1 MANQKIVIDARID
14 RKAAQADLKAL
25 KADVAN
31 TAKQI
36 ASLDRQIT
44 TASNKHLK
52 LADDLKTAQEAAAST
67 QEAIEEIG
75 RKIDLSKQYEA
86 LRGQN
91 EELTATLSNQ
101 DQTVER
107 LTADYKAFLAARD
120 KMGDNFTP
128 EQAAASEAVNA
139 NYKSRIAAAQ
149 TAADATAAQLEQVN
163 QQMDA
168 LHNQGVGMTDPEDVK
183 RLEAL
188 NAQLDKQK
196 AKAAA
201 VDEAYKKQSA
211 TVAGLQNQQA
221 ALTATLQSQQ
231 AAVSRQQK
239 LAGSLPTASSSKS
252 GDGAITTTTQ
262 RIKAASK
269 AATYFG
275 SRLRQLVV
283 GALIFNLISKALTTL
298 VNGMGTAILKTNG
311 VQQAFA
317 QLKGSAATAAAGLA
331 SALAP
336 VITWLINLIN
346 SLLNAFIRLISLITG
361 KSIGAMKKQGKAISA
376 TGSAA
381 KKASGELAKFD
392 ELDVLN
398 KNDSGGGGGSGISPD
413 FSGIDESVN
422 ALSDRMK
429 ELLDKFKEG
438 FKKGFGDAGEGLKN
452 IKDDLAKI
460 GAILKEIWTDP
471 EVSAAVKR
479 FTDTC
484 AYALG
489 EVVGAAASIG
499 VSIAENL
506 VGGLARY
513 LERNKEFLK
522 GILANA
528 FNLGADIVGLFGD
541 FAAAVAVVFRSLG
554 SEGAKQLTSGFIGIF
569 ANSAL
574 GMVQTMEQI
583 GYALAKPLMQ
593 PFIDNAEKIREV
605 FSNFFAAI
613 APFFVG
619 ISDGIANFYAA
630 LGNLYNEV
638 IRPLIDGLAEFNSS
652 ILGSLLDK
660 LNAFLESLTGLAD
673 PLHSVGEAI
682 GFLVGA
688 FGTAFAVVSA
698 GAAVFGVLKTAV
710 SLAAAAFGG
719 LQAAAGLVSAAV
731 GFLASPFGIA
741 VAAIGAAIAAGV
753 LLYQNWD
760 MAKDKVQGLI
770 DTIQPAFAAIKTAA
784 LNLATAVEETWTTYV
799 VPVLDS
805 AKTAIQSLW
814 EIVIQFWEGI
824 VYPIIQEI
832 MAVILELWNDSL
844 KPLWDKITDLVQSV
858 IALVQVLCQWV
869 VSIIAAIVQAVLE
882 LWNQVLAPLISWLL
896 ATFGPVFKDVFNAI
910 GTVVKTIIKVI
921 CDKIDMALTAL
932 KGIID
937 FLTGVFKGDWEG
949 AWNAIK
955 QIFFGVFDSLH
966 KKAADVLNGI
976 KERVGNVVQG
986 VKGLVSGL
994 GDLGGAIANKVSS
1007 AWNAVTSGSPAQQS
1021 MEAPLASLPV
1031 PALARGAVIPPNRR
1045 FLAMLGDQT
1054 NGTNV
1059 EAPLETIQEALAEVL
1074 AAQGGQDITIRFA
1087 GDLAQ
1092 LVRLLNPYID
1102 KENNRRGARLVSGGV
1117 Y

>member
-275 SRLRQLVV
+275 SRLRQLVA
-283 GALIFNLISKALTTL
+283 GALIFNLISKALTAL
-298 VNGMGTAILKTNG
+298 VNEMGTAILKTNG
-311 VQQAFA
+311 VQKAFA

-361 KSIGAMKKQGKAISA
+361 KSIGVMKKQGKAISA

-398 KNDSGGGGGSGISPD
+398 KNDSGGGGSGISPD

-619 ISDGIANFYAA
+619 ISDGIADFYAA

-638 IRPLIDGLAEFNSS
+638 IKPLIDGLAEFNSS

-688 FGTAFAVVSA
+688 FAV
-698 GAAVFGVLKTAV
+698 
-710 SLAAAAFGG
+710 
-719 LQAAAGLVSAAV
+719 VSAAV
-731 GFLASPFGIA
+731 GLLASPFGIA

-869 VSIIAAIVQAVLE
+869 VAIIAAIVQAVLE

-976 KERVGNVVQG
+976 KELVGNVVQG
-986 VKGLVSGL
+986 VKDLVNGL

-1031 PALARGAVIPPNRR
+1031 PALARGAVIPPNHR

>member
-211 TVAGLQNQQA
+211 TVAGLQNQQT

-252 GDGAITTTTQ
+252 GDEAITTTTQ

-398 KNDSGGGGGSGISPD
+398 KNDSGGGGSGIAPD
-413 FSGIDESVN
+413 FSGIDETAN

-528 FNLGADIVGLFGD
+528 FNLGADIAGLFGD

-638 IRPLIDGLAEFNSS
+638 IKPLIDGLAEFNSS

-673 PLHSVGEAI
+673 PLHSVGEVI

-688 FGTAFAVVSA
+688 FG
-698 GAAVFGVLKTAV
+698 
-710 SLAAAAFGG
+710 G
-719 LQAAAGLVSAAV
+719 LQVAAGFVSAAV

-869 VSIIAAIVQAVLE
+869 VAIIAAIVQAVLE

-976 KERVGNVVQG
+976 KELVGNVVQG
-986 VKGLVSGL
+986 VKDLVGGL

-1031 PALARGAVIPPNRR
+1031 PALARGAVIPPNHR

>member
-211 TVAGLQNQQA
+211 TVAGLQNQQT

-252 GDGAITTTTQ
+252 GDEAITTTTQ

-275 SRLRQLVV
+275 SRLRQLMV

-398 KNDSGGGGGSGISPD
+398 KNDSGGGGSGIAPD
-413 FSGIDESVN
+413 FSGIDETAN

-638 IRPLIDGLAEFNSS
+638 IKPLIDGLAEFNSS

-673 PLHSVGEAI
+673 PLHIAGEAI

-688 FGTAFAVVSA
+688 FG
-698 GAAVFGVLKTAV
+698 
-710 SLAAAAFGG
+710 G
-719 LQAAAGLVSAAV
+719 LQVAAGFVSAAV

-869 VSIIAAIVQAVLE
+869 VAIIAAIVQAVLE

-976 KERVGNVVQG
+976 KELVGNVVQG
-986 VKGLVSGL
+986 VKDLVSGL

-1007 AWNAVTSGSPAQQS
+1007 AWSAVTSGSPAQQS

>member
-44 TASNKHLK
+44 TAFNKHLK

-211 TVAGLQNQQA
+211 TVAGLQNQQTT
-221 ALTATLQSQQ
+221 LTATLQSQQ

-252 GDGAITTTTQ
+252 GDEAITTTTQ

-298 VNGMGTAILKTNG
+298 VNGMGTAILKTDG
-311 VQQAFA
+311 VRQAFA
-317 QLKGSAATAAAGLA
+317 QLKGSAVTAAAGLA

-398 KNDSGGGGGSGISPD
+398 KNDSGGGGSGIAPD
-413 FSGIDESVN
+413 FSGIDETAN

-638 IRPLIDGLAEFNSS
+638 IKPLIDGLAEFNSS

-673 PLHSVGEAI
+673 PLHIAGEAI

-688 FGTAFAVVSA
+688 FG
-698 GAAVFGVLKTAV
+698 
-710 SLAAAAFGG
+710 G
-719 LQAAAGLVSAAV
+719 LQVAAGFVSAAV

-760 MAKDKVQGLI
+760 MVKDKVQGLI

-937 FLTGVFKGDWEG
+937 FLTSVFKGDWEG

-976 KERVGNVVQG
+976 KELVGNVVQG
-986 VKGLVSGL
+986 VKDLVGGL

-1031 PALARGAVIPPNRR
+1031 PALARGAVIPPNHR

>member
-52 LADDLKTAQEAAAST
+52 LADDLKTVQEAAAST

-211 TVAGLQNQQA
+211 TVAGLQNQQTT
-221 ALTATLQSQQ
+221 LTATLQSQQ

-252 GDGAITTTTQ
+252 GDEAITTTTQ

-298 VNGMGTAILKTNG
+298 VNGMGTAILKTDG
-311 VQQAFA
+311 VRQAFA

-398 KNDSGGGGGSGISPD
+398 KNDSGGGGSGISPD

-460 GAILKEIWTDP
+460 GALLKEIWTDP

-638 IRPLIDGLAEFNSS
+638 IKPLIDGLAEFNSS

-673 PLHSVGEAI
+673 PLHIAGEAI

-688 FGTAFAVVSA
+688 FG
-698 GAAVFGVLKTAV
+698 
-710 SLAAAAFGG
+710 G
-719 LQAAAGLVSAAV
+719 LQVAAGFVSAAV

-869 VSIIAAIVQAVLE
+869 VAIIAAIVQAVLE

-976 KERVGNVVQG
+976 KELVGNVVQG
-986 VKGLVSGL
+986 VKDLVSGL

-1031 PALARGAVIPPNRR
+1031 PALARGAVIPPNHR

>member
-275 SRLRQLVV
+275 SRLRQLVA
-283 GALIFNLISKALTTL
+283 GALIFNLISKALTAL
-298 VNGMGTAILKTNG
+298 VNEMGTAILKTNG

-398 KNDSGGGGGSGISPD
+398 KNDSGGGGSGIAPD
-413 FSGIDESVN
+413 FSGIDETAN

-528 FNLGADIVGLFGD
+528 FNLGADIAGLFGD

-638 IRPLIDGLAEFNSS
+638 IKPLIDGLAEFNSS

-673 PLHSVGEAI
+673 PLHIAGEAI

-688 FGTAFAVVSA
+688 FG
-698 GAAVFGVLKTAV
+698 
-710 SLAAAAFGG
+710 G
-719 LQAAAGLVSAAV
+719 LRVAAGFVSAAV

-869 VSIIAAIVQAVLE
+869 VAIIAAIVQAVLE

-896 ATFGPVFKDVFNAI
+896 ATFGPVFKNVFNAI
-910 GTVVKTIIKVI
+910 GTVVKTIIKAI

-937 FLTGVFKGDWEG
+937 FLTSVFKGDWEG

-955 QIFFGVFDSLH
+955 QIFFGVFDSLL

-986 VKGLVSGL
+986 VKDLVGGL

-1031 PALARGAVIPPNRR
+1031 PALARGAVIPPNHR

>member
-275 SRLRQLVV
+275 SRLRQLVA
-283 GALIFNLISKALTTL
+283 GALIFNLISKALTAL
-298 VNGMGTAILKTNG
+298 VNEMGTAILKTNG
-311 VQQAFA
+311 VQKAFA

-361 KSIGAMKKQGKAISA
+361 KSIGVMKKQGKAISA

-398 KNDSGGGGGSGISPD
+398 KNDSGGGGSGISPD

-638 IRPLIDGLAEFNSS
+638 IKPLIDGLAEFNSS

-673 PLHSVGEAI
+673 PLHIAGEAI

-688 FGTAFAVVSA
+688 FG
-698 GAAVFGVLKTAV
+698 
-710 SLAAAAFGG
+710 G
-719 LQAAAGLVSAAV
+719 LQVAAGFVSAAV

-869 VSIIAAIVQAVLE
+869 VAIIAAIVQAVLE

-937 FLTGVFKGDWEG
+937 FLTGVFKGDWDG

-976 KERVGNVVQG
+976 KELVGNVVQG
-986 VKGLVSGL
+986 VKDLVSGL

-1031 PALARGAVIPPNRR
+1031 PALARGAVIPPNHR

>member
-67 QEAIEEIG
+67 QKAIEEIG

-211 TVAGLQNQQA
+211 TVAGLQNQQT

-252 GDGAITTTTQ
+252 GDEAITTTTQ

-398 KNDSGGGGGSGISPD
+398 KNDSGGGGSGIAPD
-413 FSGIDESVN
+413 FSGIDETAN

-638 IRPLIDGLAEFNSS
+638 IKPLIDGLAEFNSS

-673 PLHSVGEAI
+673 PLHIAGEAI

-688 FGTAFAVVSA
+688 FG
-698 GAAVFGVLKTAV
+698 
-710 SLAAAAFGG
+710 G
-719 LQAAAGLVSAAV
+719 LQVAAGFVSAAV

-869 VSIIAAIVQAVLE
+869 VAIIAAIVQAVLE
-882 LWNQVLAPLISWLL
+882 LWNQALAPLISWLL

-976 KERVGNVVQG
+976 KELVGNVVQG
-986 VKGLVSGL
+986 VKDLVSGL

-1031 PALARGAVIPPNRR
+1031 PALARGAVIPPNHR

>member
-262 RIKAASK
+262 RIEAASK

-275 SRLRQLVV
+275 SRLRQLVA
-283 GALIFNLISKALTTL
+283 GALIFNLISKALTAL
-298 VNGMGTAILKTNG
+298 VNEMGTAILKTNG

-398 KNDSGGGGGSGISPD
+398 KNDSGGGGSGISPD

-513 LERNKEFLK
+513 LERSKEFLK

-638 IRPLIDGLAEFNSS
+638 IKPLIDGLAEFNSS

-673 PLHSVGEAI
+673 PLHIAGEAI

-688 FGTAFAVVSA
+688 FG
-698 GAAVFGVLKTAV
+698 
-710 SLAAAAFGG
+710 G
-719 LQAAAGLVSAAV
+719 LQVAAGFVSAAV

-869 VSIIAAIVQAVLE
+869 VAIIAAIVQAVLE

-986 VKGLVSGL
+986 VKDLVSGL
-994 GDLGGAIANKVSS
+994 GDIGGAIANKVSS
-1007 AWNAVTSGSPAQQS
+1007 AWSAVTSGSPAQQS

-1031 PALARGAVIPPNRR
+1031 PALARGAVIPPNHR

>member
-275 SRLRQLVV
+275 SRLRQLVA
-283 GALIFNLISKALTTL
+283 GALIFNLISKALTAL
-298 VNGMGTAILKTNG
+298 VNEMGTAILKTNG

-398 KNDSGGGGGSGISPD
+398 KNDSGGGGSGIAPD
-413 FSGIDESVN
+413 FSGIDETAN

-528 FNLGADIVGLFGD
+528 FNLGADIAGMFGD

-638 IRPLIDGLAEFNSS
+638 IKPLIDGLAEFNSS

-673 PLHSVGEAI
+673 PLHIAGEAI

-688 FGTAFAVVSA
+688 FG
-698 GAAVFGVLKTAV
+698 
-710 SLAAAAFGG
+710 G
-719 LQAAAGLVSAAV
+719 LQVAAGFVSAAV

-869 VSIIAAIVQAVLE
+869 VAIIAAIVQAVLE

-976 KERVGNVVQG
+976 KELVGNVVQG
-986 VKGLVSGL
+986 VKDLVGGL

-1031 PALARGAVIPPNRR
+1031 PALARGAVIPPNHR

>member
-275 SRLRQLVV
+275 SRLRQLVA
-283 GALIFNLISKALTTL
+283 GALIFNLISKALTAL
-298 VNGMGTAILKTNG
+298 VNEMGTAILKTNG

-398 KNDSGGGGGSGISPD
+398 KNDSGGGGSGIAPD
-413 FSGIDESVN
+413 FSGIDETAN

-638 IRPLIDGLAEFNSS
+638 IKPLIDGLAEFNSS

-673 PLHSVGEAI
+673 PLHIAGEAI

-688 FGTAFAVVSA
+688 FGR
-698 GAAVFGVLKTAV
+698 
-710 SLAAAAFGG
+710 
-719 LQAAAGLVSAAV
+719 LQVAAGFVSAAV

-869 VSIIAAIVQAVLE
+869 VAIIAAIVQAVLE

-976 KERVGNVVQG
+976 KELVGNVVQG
-986 VKGLVSGL
+986 VKDLVSGL

-1031 PALARGAVIPPNRR
+1031 PALARGAVIPPNHR

>member
-275 SRLRQLVV
+275 SRLRQLVA
-283 GALIFNLISKALTTL
+283 GALIFNLISKALTAL
-298 VNGMGTAILKTNG
+298 VNEMGTAILKTNG

-398 KNDSGGGGGSGISPD
+398 KNDSGGGGSGIAPD
-413 FSGIDESVN
+413 FSGIDETAN

-638 IRPLIDGLAEFNSS
+638 IKPLIDGLAEFNSS

-673 PLHSVGEAI
+673 PLHSAGEAI

-688 FGTAFAVVSA
+688 FG
-698 GAAVFGVLKTAV
+698 
-710 SLAAAAFGG
+710 G
-719 LQAAAGLVSAAV
+719 LQVAAGFVSAAV

-760 MAKDKVQGLI
+760 MVKDKVQGLI

-869 VSIIAAIVQAVLE
+869 VAIIAAIVQAVLE

-976 KERVGNVVQG
+976 KELVGNVVQG
-986 VKGLVSGL
+986 VKDLVSGL

-1031 PALARGAVIPPNRR
+1031 PALARGAVIPPNHR

>member
-275 SRLRQLVV
+275 SRLRQLVA
-283 GALIFNLISKALTTL
+283 GALIFNLISKALTAL
-298 VNGMGTAILKTNG
+298 VNEMGTAILKTNG

-398 KNDSGGGGGSGISPD
+398 KNDSGGGGSGISPD

-513 LERNKEFLK
+513 LERSKEFLK

-619 ISDGIANFYAA
+619 ISDGIADFYAA

-638 IRPLIDGLAEFNSS
+638 IKPLIDGLAEFNSS

-673 PLHSVGEAI
+673 PLHIAGEAI

-688 FGTAFAVVSA
+688 FG
-698 GAAVFGVLKTAV
+698 
-710 SLAAAAFGG
+710 G
-719 LQAAAGLVSAAV
+719 LQVAAGFVSAAV

-869 VSIIAAIVQAVLE
+869 VAIIAAIVQAVLE

-966 KKAADVLNGI
+966 KRAADVLNGI
-976 KERVGNVVQG
+976 KELVGNVVQG
-986 VKGLVSGL
+986 VKDLVSGL

-1007 AWNAVTSGSPAQQS
+1007 AWNAVTSGTPAQQS

-1074 AAQGGQDITIRFA
+1074 AAQGGQEITIRFA

-1102 KENNRRGARLVSGGV
+1102 KENNRRGARLVSGGCCFAKKLKRL
-1117 Y
+1117 

>member
-211 TVAGLQNQQA
+211 TVAGLQNQQT

-361 KSIGAMKKQGKAISA
+361 KSIGVMKKQGKAISA

-398 KNDSGGGGGSGISPD
+398 KNDSGGGGSGIAPD
-413 FSGIDESVN
+413 FSGIDETAN

-638 IRPLIDGLAEFNSS
+638 IKPLIDGLAEFNSS

-673 PLHSVGEAI
+673 PLHIAGEAI

-688 FGTAFAVVSA
+688 FG
-698 GAAVFGVLKTAV
+698 
-710 SLAAAAFGG
+710 G
-719 LQAAAGLVSAAV
+719 LQVAAGFVSAAV

-869 VSIIAAIVQAVLE
+869 VAIIAAIVQAVLE

-937 FLTGVFKGDWEG
+937 FLTSVFKGDWEG

-976 KERVGNVVQG
+976 KELVGNVVQG
-986 VKGLVSGL
+986 VKDLVNGL

>member
-275 SRLRQLVV
+275 SRLRQLVA
-283 GALIFNLISKALTTL
+283 GALIFNLISKALTAL
-298 VNGMGTAILKTNG
+298 VNEMGTAILKTNG

-398 KNDSGGGGGSGISPD
+398 KNDSGGGGSGISPD

-460 GAILKEIWTDP
+460 GALLKEIWTDP

-619 ISDGIANFYAA
+619 ISDGIADFYAA

-638 IRPLIDGLAEFNSS
+638 IKPLIDGLAEFNSS

-673 PLHSVGEAI
+673 PLHIAGEAI

-688 FGTAFAVVSA
+688 FG
-698 GAAVFGVLKTAV
+698 
-710 SLAAAAFGG
+710 G
-719 LQAAAGLVSAAV
+719 LQVAAGFVSAAV

-869 VSIIAAIVQAVLE
+869 VAIIAAIVQAVLE

-976 KERVGNVVQG
+976 KELVGNVVQG
-986 VKGLVSGL
+986 VKDLVSGL

-1007 AWNAVTSGSPAQQS
+1007 AWNAVTSGAPAQQS

>member
-275 SRLRQLVV
+275 SRLRQLVA
-283 GALIFNLISKALTTL
+283 GALIFNLISKALTAL
-298 VNGMGTAILKTNG
+298 VNEMGTAILKTNG

-361 KSIGAMKKQGKAISA
+361 KSSGAMKKQGKAISA

-398 KNDSGGGGGSGISPD
+398 KNDSGGGSGIAPD
-413 FSGIDESVN
+413 FSGIDETAN

-638 IRPLIDGLAEFNSS
+638 IKPLIDGLAEFNSS

-673 PLHSVGEAI
+673 PLHSVGEVI

-688 FGTAFAVVSA
+688 FG
-698 GAAVFGVLKTAV
+698 
-710 SLAAAAFGG
+710 G
-719 LQAAAGLVSAAV
+719 LQVAAGFVSAAV

-832 MAVILELWNDSL
+832 MTVILELWNDSL

-869 VSIIAAIVQAVLE
+869 VAIIAAIVQAVLE

-937 FLTGVFKGDWEG
+937 FLTSVFKGDWEG

-976 KERVGNVVQG
+976 KELVGNVVQG
-986 VKGLVSGL
+986 VKDLVGGL

>member
-239 LAGSLPTASSSKS
+239 LAGLLPTASSSKS

-275 SRLRQLVV
+275 SRLRQLVA
-283 GALIFNLISKALTTL
+283 GALIFNLISKALTAL
-298 VNGMGTAILKTNG
+298 VNEMGTAILKTNG

-398 KNDSGGGGGSGISPD
+398 KNDSGGGGSGIAPD
-413 FSGIDESVN
+413 FSGIDETAN

-528 FNLGADIVGLFGD
+528 FNLGADIAGLFGD

-638 IRPLIDGLAEFNSS
+638 IKPLIDGLAEFNSS

-673 PLHSVGEAI
+673 PLHSVGEVI

-688 FGTAFAVVSA
+688 FG
-698 GAAVFGVLKTAV
+698 
-710 SLAAAAFGG
+710 G
-719 LQAAAGLVSAAV
+719 LQVAAGFVSAAV

-869 VSIIAAIVQAVLE
+869 VAIIAAIVQAVLE

-937 FLTGVFKGDWEG
+937 FLTSVFKGDWEG

-976 KERVGNVVQG
+976 KELVGNVVQG
-986 VKGLVSGL
+986 VKDLVGGL

-1031 PALARGAVIPPNRR
+1031 PALARGAVIPPNHR

>member
-201 VDEAYKKQSA
+201 VDEEYKKQSA

-221 ALTATLQSQQ
+221 TLTATLQSQQ

-298 VNGMGTAILKTNG
+298 VNGMSTAILKTDG
-311 VQQAFA
+311 VRQAFA

-398 KNDSGGGGGSGISPD
+398 KNDSGGGGSGISPD

-638 IRPLIDGLAEFNSS
+638 IKPLIDGLAEFNSS

-673 PLHSVGEAI
+673 PLHIAGEAI

-688 FGTAFAVVSA
+688 FG
-698 GAAVFGVLKTAV
+698 
-710 SLAAAAFGG
+710 G
-719 LQAAAGLVSAAV
+719 LQVAAGFVSAAV

-869 VSIIAAIVQAVLE
+869 VAIIAAIVQAVLE

-976 KERVGNVVQG
+976 KELVGNVVQG
-986 VKGLVSGL
+986 VKDLVSGL

-1031 PALARGAVIPPNRR
+1031 PALARGAVIPPNHR

>member
-275 SRLRQLVV
+275 SRLRQLVA
-283 GALIFNLISKALTTL
+283 GALIFNLISKALTAL
-298 VNGMGTAILKTNG
+298 VNEMGTAILKTNG

-398 KNDSGGGGGSGISPD
+398 KNDSGGGGSGIAPD
-413 FSGIDESVN
+413 FSGIDETAN

-638 IRPLIDGLAEFNSS
+638 IKPLIDGLAEFNSS

-673 PLHSVGEAI
+673 PLHIAGEAI

-688 FGTAFAVVSA
+688 FG
-698 GAAVFGVLKTAV
+698 
-710 SLAAAAFGG
+710 G
-719 LQAAAGLVSAAV
+719 LQVAAGFVSAAV

-760 MAKDKVQGLI
+760 MVKDKVQGLI

-869 VSIIAAIVQAVLE
+869 VAIIAAIVQAVLE

-937 FLTGVFKGDWEG
+937 FLTSVFKGDWEG

-986 VKGLVSGL
+986 VKDLVNGL

-1031 PALARGAVIPPNRR
+1031 PALARGAVIPPNHR

>member
-275 SRLRQLVV
+275 SCLRQLVA
-283 GALIFNLISKALTTL
+283 GALIFNLISKALTAL
-298 VNGMGTAILKTNG
+298 VNEMGTAILKTNG
-311 VQQAFA
+311 VQKAFA

-398 KNDSGGGGGSGISPD
+398 KNDSGGGGIAPD
-413 FSGIDESVN
+413 FSGIDETAN

-638 IRPLIDGLAEFNSS
+638 IKPLIDGLAEFNSS

-673 PLHSVGEAI
+673 PLHIAGEAI

-688 FGTAFAVVSA
+688 FG
-698 GAAVFGVLKTAV
+698 
-710 SLAAAAFGG
+710 G
-719 LQAAAGLVSAAV
+719 LQVAAGFVSAAV

-869 VSIIAAIVQAVLE
+869 VAIIAAIVQAVLE

-976 KERVGNVVQG
+976 KELVGNVVQG
-986 VKGLVSGL
+986 VKDLVSGL

-1007 AWNAVTSGSPAQQS
+1007 AWNAVTSGAPAQQS

-1074 AAQGGQDITIRFA
+1074 AAQGGQEITIRFA

>member
-275 SRLRQLVV
+275 SRLRQLVA
-283 GALIFNLISKALTTL
+283 GALIFNLISKALTAL
-298 VNGMGTAILKTNG
+298 VNEMGTAILKTNG

-398 KNDSGGGGGSGISPD
+398 KNDSGGGGSGISPD

-513 LERNKEFLK
+513 LERSKEFLK

-619 ISDGIANFYAA
+619 ISDGIADFYAA

-638 IRPLIDGLAEFNSS
+638 IKPLIDGLAEFNSS

-673 PLHSVGEAI
+673 PLHIAGEAI

-688 FGTAFAVVSA
+688 FG
-698 GAAVFGVLKTAV
+698 
-710 SLAAAAFGG
+710 G
-719 LQAAAGLVSAAV
+719 LQVAAGFVSAAV

-869 VSIIAAIVQAVLE
+869 VAIIAAIVQAVLE

-966 KKAADVLNGI
+966 KRAADVLNGI
-976 KERVGNVVQG
+976 KELVGNVVQG
-986 VKGLVSGL
+986 VKDLVSGL

-1007 AWNAVTSGSPAQQS
+1007 AWNAVTSGTPAQQS

-1074 AAQGGQDITIRFA
+1074 AAQGGQEITIRFA

>member
-201 VDEAYKKQSA
+201 VDEEYKKQSA

-275 SRLRQLVV
+275 SRLRQLVA
-283 GALIFNLISKALTTL
+283 GALIFNLISKALTAL
-298 VNGMGTAILKTNG
+298 VNEMGTAILKTNG

-398 KNDSGGGGGSGISPD
+398 KNDSGGGGSGIAPD
-413 FSGIDESVN
+413 FSGIDETAN

-638 IRPLIDGLAEFNSS
+638 IKPLIDGLAEFNSS

-673 PLHSVGEAI
+673 PLHIAGEAI

-688 FGTAFAVVSA
+688 FG
-698 GAAVFGVLKTAV
+698 
-710 SLAAAAFGG
+710 G
-719 LQAAAGLVSAAV
+719 LQVAAGFVSAAV

-760 MAKDKVQGLI
+760 MVKDKVQGLI

-869 VSIIAAIVQAVLE
+869 VAIIAAIVQAVLE

-976 KERVGNVVQG
+976 KELVGNVVQG
-986 VKGLVSGL
+986 VKDLVSGL

-1031 PALARGAVIPPNRR
+1031 PALARGAVIPPNHR

>member
-139 NYKSRIAAAQ
+139 DYKARIAAAQ

-201 VDEAYKKQSA
+201 VDEEYKKQSA

-275 SRLRQLVV
+275 SRLRQLVA
-283 GALIFNLISKALTTL
+283 GALIFNLISKALTAL
-298 VNGMGTAILKTNG
+298 VNEMGTAILKTNG
-311 VQQAFA
+311 VRQAFA

-398 KNDSGGGGGSGISPD
+398 KNDSGGGSGIAPD

-574 GMVQTMEQI
+574 GLVQTVEQI

-619 ISDGIANFYAA
+619 ISDGIADFYAA

-638 IRPLIDGLAEFNSS
+638 IKPLIDGLAEFNSS

-688 FGTAFAVVSA
+688 LAV
-698 GAAVFGVLKTAV
+698 
-710 SLAAAAFGG
+710 
-719 LQAAAGLVSAAV
+719 VSAAV

-770 DTIQPAFAAIKTAA
+770 DAIQPAFAAIKTAA

-869 VSIIAAIVQAVLE
+869 VAIIAAIVQAVLE

-932 KGIID
+932 KGILD

-976 KERVGNVVQG
+976 KELVGNVVQG
-986 VKGLVSGL
+986 VKDLVSGL

-1074 AAQGGQDITIRFA
+1074 AAQGGQEITIRFA

>member
-275 SRLRQLVV
+275 SRLRQLVA
-283 GALIFNLISKALTTL
+283 GALIFNLISKALTAL
-298 VNGMGTAILKTNG
+298 VNEMGTAILKTNG

-398 KNDSGGGGGSGISPD
+398 KNDSGGGGSGIAPD
-413 FSGIDESVN
+413 FSGIDETAN

-528 FNLGADIVGLFGD
+528 FNLGADIAGLFGD

-638 IRPLIDGLAEFNSS
+638 IKPLIDGLAEFNSS

-673 PLHSVGEAI
+673 PLHSVGEVI

-688 FGTAFAVVSA
+688 FG
-698 GAAVFGVLKTAV
+698 
-710 SLAAAAFGG
+710 G
-719 LQAAAGLVSAAV
+719 LQVAAGFVSAAV

-869 VSIIAAIVQAVLE
+869 VAIIAAIVQAVLE

-937 FLTGVFKGDWEG
+937 FLTSVFKGDWEG

-976 KERVGNVVQG
+976 KELVGNVVQG
-986 VKGLVSGL
+986 VKDLVGGL

-1031 PALARGAVIPPNRR
+1031 PALARGAVIPPNHR

>member
-196 AKAAA
+196 AKVAA

-275 SRLRQLVV
+275 SRLRQLVA
-283 GALIFNLISKALTTL
+283 GALIFNLISKALTAL
-298 VNGMGTAILKTNG
+298 VNEMGTAILKTNG
-311 VQQAFA
+311 VQKAFA

-361 KSIGAMKKQGKAISA
+361 KSIGVMKKQGKAISA

-398 KNDSGGGGGSGISPD
+398 KNDSGGGGSGISPD

-638 IRPLIDGLAEFNSS
+638 IKPLIDGLAEFNSS

-673 PLHSVGEAI
+673 PLHIAGEAI

-688 FGTAFAVVSA
+688 FG
-698 GAAVFGVLKTAV
+698 
-710 SLAAAAFGG
+710 G
-719 LQAAAGLVSAAV
+719 LQVAAGFVSAAV

-869 VSIIAAIVQAVLE
+869 VAIIAAIVQAVLE

-976 KERVGNVVQG
+976 KELVGNVVQG
-986 VKGLVSGL
+986 VKDLVSGL

-1031 PALARGAVIPPNRR
+1031 PALARGAVIPPNHR

>member
-107 LTADYKAFLAARD
+107 LTADYKSFLAARD

-139 NYKSRIAAAQ
+139 DYKARIAAAQ

-201 VDEAYKKQSA
+201 VDEEYKKQSA

-252 GDGAITTTTQ
+252 GDEAITTTTQ

-283 GALIFNLISKALTTL
+283 GALIFNLISKALTAL

-311 VQQAFA
+311 VQKAFA

-398 KNDSGGGGGSGISPD
+398 KNDSGGGGSGISPD

-638 IRPLIDGLAEFNSS
+638 IKPLIDGLAEFNSS

-673 PLHSVGEAI
+673 PLHSAGEAI

-719 LQAAAGLVSAAV
+719 LQVAAGFVSAAV

-976 KERVGNVVQG
+976 KELVGNVVQG
-986 VKGLVSGL
+986 VKDLVSGL

-1031 PALARGAVIPPNRR
+1031 PALARGAVIPPNHR

>member
-275 SRLRQLVV
+275 SRLRQLVA
-283 GALIFNLISKALTTL
+283 GALIFNLISKALTAL
-298 VNGMGTAILKTNG
+298 VNEMGTAILKTNG
-311 VQQAFA
+311 VQKAFA

-361 KSIGAMKKQGKAISA
+361 KSIGVMKKQGKAISA

-398 KNDSGGGGGSGISPD
+398 KNDSGGGGSGISPD

-638 IRPLIDGLAEFNSS
+638 IKPLIDGLAEFNSS

-673 PLHSVGEAI
+673 PLHIAGEAI

-688 FGTAFAVVSA
+688 FG
-698 GAAVFGVLKTAV
+698 
-710 SLAAAAFGG
+710 G
-719 LQAAAGLVSAAV
+719 LQVAAGFVSAAV

-844 KPLWDKITDLVQSV
+844 KPLWDTITDLVQSG
-858 IALVQVLCQWV
+858 IALVQVLCPGV
-869 VSIIAAIVQAVLE
+869 VAIIAAIVQAVLE

-976 KERVGNVVQG
+976 KELVGNVVQG
-986 VKGLVSGL
+986 VKDLVSGL

-1031 PALARGAVIPPNRR
+1031 PALARGAVIPPNHR

>member
-211 TVAGLQNQQA
+211 TVAGLQNQQT

-275 SRLRQLVV
+275 SRLRQLVA
-283 GALIFNLISKALTTL
+283 GALIFNLISKALTAL
-298 VNGMGTAILKTNG
+298 VNEMGTAILKTNG
-311 VQQAFA
+311 VRQAFA

-346 SLLNAFIRLISLITG
+346 SLLNAFSRLISLITG

-398 KNDSGGGGGSGISPD
+398 KTDSGGGGSGIAPD
-413 FSGIDESVN
+413 FSGIDETAN

-638 IRPLIDGLAEFNSS
+638 IKPLIDGLAEFNSS

-673 PLHSVGEAI
+673 PLHIAGEAI

-688 FGTAFAVVSA
+688 FG
-698 GAAVFGVLKTAV
+698 
-710 SLAAAAFGG
+710 G
-719 LQAAAGLVSAAV
+719 LQVAAGFVSAAV

-869 VSIIAAIVQAVLE
+869 VAIIAAIVQAVLE

-976 KERVGNVVQG
+976 KELVGNVVQG
-986 VKGLVSGL
+986 VKDLVSGL

-1031 PALARGAVIPPNRR
+1031 PALARGAVIPPNHR

-1074 AAQGGQDITIRFA
+1074 AAQGGQEITIRFA

>member
-25 KADVAN
+25 KADVTN

-275 SRLRQLVV
+275 SRLRQLVA
-283 GALIFNLISKALTTL
+283 GALIFNLISKALTAL
-298 VNGMGTAILKTNG
+298 VNEMGTAILKTNG
-311 VQQAFA
+311 VQKAFA

-361 KSIGAMKKQGKAISA
+361 KSIGVMKKQGKAISA

-398 KNDSGGGGGSGISPD
+398 KNDSGGGGSGISPD

-574 GMVQTMEQI
+574 GRVQTREQI

-638 IRPLIDGLAEFNSS
+638 IKPLIDGLAEFNSS

-673 PLHSVGEAI
+673 PLHIAGEAI

-688 FGTAFAVVSA
+688 FG
-698 GAAVFGVLKTAV
+698 
-710 SLAAAAFGG
+710 G
-719 LQAAAGLVSAAV
+719 LQVAAGFVSAAV

-869 VSIIAAIVQAVLE
+869 VAIIAAIVQAVLE

-986 VKGLVSGL
+986 VKDLVSGL

-1031 PALARGAVIPPNRR
+1031 PALARGAVIPPNHR

>member
-211 TVAGLQNQQA
+211 TVAGLQNQQT

-252 GDGAITTTTQ
+252 GDEAITTTTQ

-275 SRLRQLVV
+275 SRLRQLVA
-283 GALIFNLISKALTTL
+283 GALIFNLISKALTAL
-298 VNGMGTAILKTNG
+298 VNEMGTAILKTNG
-311 VQQAFA
+311 VRQAFA

-398 KNDSGGGGGSGISPD
+398 KNDSGGGGIAPD
-413 FSGIDESVN
+413 FSGIDETAN

-460 GAILKEIWTDP
+460 GALLKEIWTDP

-638 IRPLIDGLAEFNSS
+638 IKPLIDGLAEFNSS

-673 PLHSVGEAI
+673 PLHIAGEAI

-688 FGTAFAVVSA
+688 FG
-698 GAAVFGVLKTAV
+698 
-710 SLAAAAFGG
+710 G
-719 LQAAAGLVSAAV
+719 LQVAAGFVSAAV

-760 MAKDKVQGLI
+760 MVKDKVQGLI

-869 VSIIAAIVQAVLE
+869 VAIIAAIVQAVLE

-976 KERVGNVVQG
+976 KELVGNVVQG
-986 VKGLVSGL
+986 VKDLVNGL

-1031 PALARGAVIPPNRR
+1031 PALARGAVIPPNHR

>member
-168 LHNQGVGMTDPEDVK
+168 LHNQGVSMTDPEDVK

-211 TVAGLQNQQA
+211 TVAGLQNQLA

-231 AAVSRQQK
+231 AAVSRHQK
-239 LAGSLPTASSSKS
+239 QAGSTSTASSSKS

-269 AATYFG
+269 AATHFG
-275 SRLRQLVV
+275 SRLRQLAA
-283 GALIFNLISKALTTL
+283 GALIFNLISKALTAL

-311 VQQAFA
+311 VRQAFA

-398 KNDSGGGGGSGISPD
+398 KNDSGGGSGIASD
-413 FSGIDESVN
+413 FSGIDETAN

-638 IRPLIDGLAEFNSS
+638 IKPLIDGLAEFNSS

-673 PLHSVGEAI
+673 PLHIAGEAI

-688 FGTAFAVVSA
+688 FG
-698 GAAVFGVLKTAV
+698 
-710 SLAAAAFGG
+710 G
-719 LQAAAGLVSAAV
+719 LQVAAGFVSAAV

-760 MAKDKVQGLI
+760 MVKDKVQGLI

-869 VSIIAAIVQAVLE
+869 VAIIAAIVQAVLE

-986 VKGLVSGL
+986 VKDLVSGL

>member
-211 TVAGLQNQQA
+211 TVAGLQNQQTT
-221 ALTATLQSQQ
+221 LTATLQSQQ

-252 GDGAITTTTQ
+252 GDEAITTTTQ

-275 SRLRQLVV
+275 SRLRQLVA
-283 GALIFNLISKALTTL
+283 GALIFNLISKALTAL
-298 VNGMGTAILKTNG
+298 VNEMGTAILKTNG

-398 KNDSGGGGGSGISPD
+398 KNDSGGGGSGISPD

-422 ALSDRMK
+422 ALNDRMK

-619 ISDGIANFYAA
+619 ISDGIADFYAA

-638 IRPLIDGLAEFNSS
+638 IKPLIDGLAEFNSS

-673 PLHSVGEAI
+673 PLHIAGEAI

-688 FGTAFAVVSA
+688 FG
-698 GAAVFGVLKTAV
+698 
-710 SLAAAAFGG
+710 G
-719 LQAAAGLVSAAV
+719 LQVAAGFVSAAV

-869 VSIIAAIVQAVLE
+869 VAIIAAIVQAVLE

-976 KERVGNVVQG
+976 KELVGNVVQG
-986 VKGLVSGL
+986 VKDLVSGL

-1031 PALARGAVIPPNRR
+1031 PALARGAVIPPNHR

>member
-275 SRLRQLVV
+275 SRLRQLVA
-283 GALIFNLISKALTTL
+283 GALIFNLISKALTAL
-298 VNGMGTAILKTNG
+298 VNEMGTAILKTNG

-398 KNDSGGGGGSGISPD
+398 KNDSGGGGSGIFPD

-460 GAILKEIWTDP
+460 GALLKEIWTDP

-619 ISDGIANFYAA
+619 ISDGIADFYAA

-638 IRPLIDGLAEFNSS
+638 IKPLIDGLAEFNSS

-673 PLHSVGEAI
+673 PLHIAGEAI

-688 FGTAFAVVSA
+688 FG
-698 GAAVFGVLKTAV
+698 
-710 SLAAAAFGG
+710 G
-719 LQAAAGLVSAAV
+719 LQVAAGFVSAAV

-869 VSIIAAIVQAVLE
+869 VAIIAAIVQAVLE

-976 KERVGNVVQG
+976 KELVGNVVQG
-986 VKGLVSGL
+986 VKDLVSGL

-1007 AWNAVTSGSPAQQS
+1007 AWNAVTSGAPAQQS

>member
-201 VDEAYKKQSA
+201 VDEEYKKQSA

-252 GDGAITTTTQ
+252 GDEAITTTTQ

-398 KNDSGGGGGSGISPD
+398 KNDSGGGSGIAPD
-413 FSGIDESVN
+413 FSGIDETAN

-619 ISDGIANFYAA
+619 ISDGIANFYTA

-673 PLHSVGEAI
+673 PLHSAGEAI

-688 FGTAFAVVSA
+688 IAV
-698 GAAVFGVLKTAV
+698 
-710 SLAAAAFGG
+710 
-719 LQAAAGLVSAAV
+719 VSAAV

-869 VSIIAAIVQAVLE
+869 VAIIAAIVQAVLE

-976 KERVGNVVQG
+976 KELVGNVVQG
-986 VKGLVSGL
+986 VKDLVSGL

-1031 PALARGAVIPPNRR
+1031 PALARGAVIPPNHR

>member
-275 SRLRQLVV
+275 SRLRQLVA
-283 GALIFNLISKALTTL
+283 GALIFNLTSKALTAL
-298 VNGMGTAILKTNG
+298 VNEMGTAILKTNG

-398 KNDSGGGGGSGISPD
+398 KNDSGGGGSGIAPD
-413 FSGIDESVN
+413 FSGIDETAN

-528 FNLGADIVGLFGD
+528 FNLGADIAGLFGD

-574 GMVQTMEQI
+574 GRVQTMEQI

-638 IRPLIDGLAEFNSS
+638 IKPLIDGLAEFNSS

-673 PLHSVGEAI
+673 PLHSVGEVI

-688 FGTAFAVVSA
+688 FG
-698 GAAVFGVLKTAV
+698 
-710 SLAAAAFGG
+710 G
-719 LQAAAGLVSAAV
+719 LQVAAGFVSAAV

-869 VSIIAAIVQAVLE
+869 VAIIAAIVQAVLE

-976 KERVGNVVQG
+976 KELVGNVVQG
-986 VKGLVSGL
+986 VKDLVGGL

-1031 PALARGAVIPPNRR
+1031 PALARGAVIPPNHR

>member
-275 SRLRQLVV
+275 SRLRQLVA
-283 GALIFNLISKALTTL
+283 GALIFNLISKALTAL
-298 VNGMGTAILKTNG
+298 VNEMGTAILKTNG

-398 KNDSGGGGGSGISPD
+398 KNDSGGGGSGIAPD
-413 FSGIDESVN
+413 FSGIDETAN

-638 IRPLIDGLAEFNSS
+638 IKPLIDGLAEFNSS

-673 PLHSVGEAI
+673 PLHIAGEAI

-688 FGTAFAVVSA
+688 FG
-698 GAAVFGVLKTAV
+698 
-710 SLAAAAFGG
+710 G
-719 LQAAAGLVSAAV
+719 LQVAAGFVSAAV

-760 MAKDKVQGLI
+760 MVKDKVQGLI

-869 VSIIAAIVQAVLE
+869 VAIIAAIVQAVLE

-976 KERVGNVVQG
+976 KELVGNVVQG
-986 VKGLVSGL
+986 VKDLVNGL

-1031 PALARGAVIPPNRR
+1031 PALARGAVIPPNHR

>member
-211 TVAGLQNQQA
+211 TVAGLQNQQT

-252 GDGAITTTTQ
+252 GDEAITTTTQ

-398 KNDSGGGGGSGISPD
+398 KNDSGGGGSGIAPD
-413 FSGIDESVN
+413 FSGIDETAN

-638 IRPLIDGLAEFNSS
+638 IKPLIDGLAEFNSS

-673 PLHSVGEAI
+673 PLHIAGEAI

-688 FGTAFAVVSA
+688 FG
-698 GAAVFGVLKTAV
+698 
-710 SLAAAAFGG
+710 G
-719 LQAAAGLVSAAV
+719 LQVAAGFVSAAV

-760 MAKDKVQGLI
+760 VAKDKVQGLI

-869 VSIIAAIVQAVLE
+869 VAIIAAIVQAVLE

-937 FLTGVFKGDWEG
+937 FLTSVFKGDWEG

-976 KERVGNVVQG
+976 KELVGNVVQG
-986 VKGLVSGL
+986 VKDLVSGL

-1031 PALARGAVIPPNRR
+1031 PALARGAVIPPNHR

>member
-211 TVAGLQNQQA
+211 TVAGLQNQQT

-252 GDGAITTTTQ
+252 GDEAITTTTQ

-398 KNDSGGGGGSGISPD
+398 KNDSGGGGSGISPD

-619 ISDGIANFYAA
+619 ISDGIADFYAA

-673 PLHSVGEAI
+673 PLHIAGEAI

-688 FGTAFAVVSA
+688 FG
-698 GAAVFGVLKTAV
+698 
-710 SLAAAAFGG
+710 G
-719 LQAAAGLVSAAV
+719 LQVAAGFVSAAV

-869 VSIIAAIVQAVLE
+869 VAIIAAIVQAVLE

-976 KERVGNVVQG
+976 KELVGNVVQG
-986 VKGLVSGL
+986 VKDLVSGL

-1007 AWNAVTSGSPAQQS
+1007 AWNAVTSGAPAQQS

>member
-275 SRLRQLVV
+275 SRLRQLVA
-283 GALIFNLISKALTTL
+283 GALIFNLISKALTAL
-298 VNGMGTAILKTNG
+298 VNEMGTAILKTNG
-311 VQQAFA
+311 VQKAFA

-361 KSIGAMKKQGKAISA
+361 KSIGVMKKQGKAISA

-398 KNDSGGGGGSGISPD
+398 KNDSGGGGSGISPD

-638 IRPLIDGLAEFNSS
+638 IKPLIDGLAEFNSS

-673 PLHSVGEAI
+673 PLHIAGEAI

-688 FGTAFAVVSA
+688 FG
-698 GAAVFGVLKTAV
+698 
-710 SLAAAAFGG
+710 G
-719 LQAAAGLVSAAV
+719 LQVAAGFVSAAV

-869 VSIIAAIVQAVLE
+869 VAIIAAIVQAVLE

-910 GTVVKTIIKVI
+910 VTVVKTIIKVI

-937 FLTGVFKGDWEG
+937 FLTSVFKGDWEG

-976 KERVGNVVQG
+976 KELVGNVVQG
-986 VKGLVSGL
+986 VKDLVGGL

-1031 PALARGAVIPPNRR
+1031 PALARGAVIPPNHR

>member
-91 EELTATLSNQ
+91 EDLTATLSNQ

-252 GDGAITTTTQ
+252 GDGAITTTPQ

-275 SRLRQLVV
+275 SRLRQLVA
-283 GALIFNLISKALTTL
+283 GALIFNLISKALTAL
-298 VNGMGTAILKTNG
+298 VNEMGTAILKTNG
-311 VQQAFA
+311 VRQAFA

-398 KNDSGGGGGSGISPD
+398 KNDSGGGGGIAPD
-413 FSGIDESVN
+413 FSGIDETAN

-673 PLHSVGEAI
+673 PLHSIGEAI

-869 VSIIAAIVQAVLE
+869 VAIIAAIVQAVLE

-976 KERVGNVVQG
+976 KELVGNVVQG
-986 VKGLVSGL
+986 VKDLVSGL

-1031 PALARGAVIPPNRR
+1031 PALARGAVIPPNHR